1 MNPSNDERLSG
12 SYALLTVH
20 DRDNRLEV
28 MKTIAG
34 IEQIISASAVDGDF
48 DLVLQI
54 RELPGAGI
62 DKFVSNKIK
71 TLPGVKSVEVCRVE
85 LAIGVDQMPRPV
97 GENSEAKSA
106 NSHAECFLFLETDK
120 RNFEDI
126 FSRLSVLQSVSSCEV
141 ASGQFSLVLRL
152 AAENFDYLDKVINEK
167 IRPLPGVLRAKES
180 RILKLTGF

>member
-1 MNPSNDERLSG
+1 MSPSNDERLSG

-85 LAIGVDQMPRPV
+85 LAFGVDQLPKSIEGNRT
-97 GENSEAKSA
+97 AKSV

-141 ASGQFSLVLRL
+141 ASGTFSLVLRL
-152 AAENFDYLDKVINEK
+152 AAENFDLLDKVINEK

-180 RILKLTGF
+180 RILKLTSF

>member
-1 MNPSNDERLSG
+1 MSPSNEERLSG

-20 DRDNRLEV
+20 DRNNRLEV
-28 MKTIAG
+28 IQAVTG
-34 IEQIISASAVDGDF
+34 IEQVISASAVDGDF

-71 TLPGVKSVEVCRVE
+71 TLKGVKSVEVCRVE
-85 LAIGVDQMPRPV
+85 LDCGVEQLPRSL
-97 GENSEAKSA
+97 EDSDKAKSA
-106 NSHAECFLFLETDK
+106 NLLAECFLFLETDK

-141 ASGQFSLVLRL
+141 ASGEFSLVLRL
-152 AAENFDYLDKVINEK
+152 AADNFDLLDKVIKEK
-167 IRPLPGVLRAKES
+167 ILPLPGVLRAKES

>member
-1 MNPSNDERLSG
+1 MDLTNEERLSG

-20 DRDNRLEV
+20 DRNNRLEV
-28 MKTIAG
+28 LQAITG
-34 IEQIISASAVDGDF
+34 IEQVISASAVDGDF

-54 RELPGAGI
+54 KELPGAGI

-71 TLPGVKSVEVCRVE
+71 SLHGVKSVEVCRVE
-85 LAIGVDQMPRPV
+85 LALGVDQLSRPADQ
-97 GENSEAKSA
+97 ETKSKSA
-106 NSHAECFLFLETDK
+106 NLRAECFLFLETDK

-126 FSRLSVLQSVSSCEV
+126 FGRLSVLQSVSSCEV
-141 ASGQFSLVLRL
+141 ASGEFSLVLRL
-152 AAENFDYLDKVINEK
+152 SAENFDQLDRVINEQ